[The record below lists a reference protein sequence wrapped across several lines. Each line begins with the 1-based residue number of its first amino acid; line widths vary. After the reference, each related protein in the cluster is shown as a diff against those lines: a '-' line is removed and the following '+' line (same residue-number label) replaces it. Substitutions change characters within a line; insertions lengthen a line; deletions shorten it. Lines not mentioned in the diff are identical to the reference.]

1 MKMQGMDAFTVY
13 LFYSLQETE
22 VKETDFKPLR
32 VSKTAEETTF
42 KKFQLKLII
51 EEFSFKETV

>member
-13 LFYSLQETE
+13 LFDSLQETE

-32 VSKTAEETTF
+32 VSKTEETTF
-42 KKFQLKLII
+42 KNFQLKLII
-51 EEFSFKETV
+51 EEFYFEDTV